1 MKNRIAFIGHSYHLK
16 TRSSD
21 FFIDLLS
28 KYYDVEYIAD
38 DTWRNESCPNLKKI
52 DGNYHAVIFWQMIS
66 RYYLKNLKCKNI
78 IFVPMYDKSGN
89 EPRSYWYH
97 FKDLK
102 IINFSETLGQ
112 FLENQGF
119 NSLNIRYFPKPIQ
132 NQKPGDSKAC
142 FFWQRTNEIDWH
154 TVKILLSKSS
164 IDRIHIHTAVD
175 PGFTFISPS
184 RKDERTFHIT
194 YSSWFKTKDEYL
206 DIVDKC
212 EFYIAPRYH
221 EGIGLSF
228 LEAMARGKVIIAANR
243 PTMNEY
249 MSNDVNGYLFDPEN
263 IKPINFHDADIVKVN
278 SLRTI
283 AEGYV
288 KWLNDQD
295 RIIDFIE
302 ASNKKN
308 YYFIKHPF
316 AKYETRSIL
325 RTIKTLIK
333 YILPLGIIRLMSYL
347 KKDKKWKKIIKESI
361 KLFIPYGILVII
373 RYFKIKK
380 KNEASV

>member
-1 MKNRIAFIGHSYHLK
+1 
-16 TRSSD
+16 
-21 FFIDLLS
+21 
-28 KYYDVEYIAD
+28 
-38 DTWRNESCPNLKKI
+38 
-52 DGNYHAVIFWQMIS
+52 
-66 RYYLKNLKCKNI
+66 
-78 IFVPMYDKSGN
+78 
-89 EPRSYWYH
+89 
-97 FKDLK
+97 
-102 IINFSETLGQ
+102 
-112 FLENQGF
+112 
-119 NSLNIRYFPKPIQ
+119 
-132 NQKPGDSKAC
+132 
-142 FFWQRTNEIDWH
+142 
-154 TVKILLSKSS
+154 
-164 IDRIHIHTAVD
+164 
-175 PGFTFISPS
+175 
-184 RKDERTFHIT
+184 
-194 YSSWFKTKDEYL
+194 
-206 DIVDKC
+206 
-212 EFYIAPRYH
+212 
-221 EGIGLSF
+221 
-228 LEAMARGKVIIAANR
+228 MARGKVIIAANR

-249 MSNDVNGYLFDPEN
+249 ISNDVNGYLFDPEN